1 LQGQRSLGRPWALLD
16 VGIMRRDSDALVVA
30 SDQMMLGDDLIL

>member
-1 LQGQRSLGRPWALLD
+1 LQGQRSLGRPWVRLD